1 MDRFLS
7 MEAFVHVA
15 DTGSFADSARHLG
28 IARSVISER
37 VKQLEQLLN
46 GQLLHRSTRSV
57 VLSEL
62 GESLL
67 PEYRSIVQ
75 RIGELENAVPA
86 LRQSLAGRLRIASVT
101 DLGIQMIAPII
112 SAFVRQHPDLAIE
125 LITENRVINPI
136 EGGFDIAF
144 HVRQGPAS
152 DVDETRIVGIPSL
165 YCAAPS
171 YLARS
176 TAICHPNDLKA
187 HICVNYSLQPNIN
200 EWLFNRLG
208 ETVRVN
214 VPFYL
219 SSNSGQV
226 LQDYAVA
233 GHGVAVL
240 PRYRINDDLIAGRL
254 VEILPGWHPPE
265 LQLTATIPRS
275 HRHTRKVQLF
285 LQFAKNN
292 VSVGKG

>member
-7 MEAFVHVA
+7 MQAFVHVA
-15 DTGSFADSARHLG
+15 ETGSFAQSARALG
-28 IARSVISER
+28 ISRSVISDR
-37 VKQLEQLLN
+37 VRQLEELLQ

-62 GESLL
+62 GGSLL
-67 PEYRSIVQ
+67 PDYRAIVH
-75 RIGELENAVPA
+75 RIDDLENAVPV

-101 DLGIQMIAPII
+101 DLGIHMIAPVI
-112 SAFVRQHPDLAIE
+112 SAFADRHPDLSIE

-144 HVRQGPAS
+144 HVRQGLAS
-152 DVDETRIVGIPSL
+152 DVDETRIADLPSV
-165 YCAAPS
+165 YCAAPA

-176 TAICHPNDLKA
+176 PAIERPHDLKN
-187 HICVNYSLQPNIN
+187 HICVNYSFQPNIN
-200 EWLFNRLG
+200 EWLFDRDG
-208 ETVRVN
+208 KTERVH
-214 VPFYL
+214 VPFRL

-226 LQDYAVA
+226 LRDYAID

-240 PRYRINDDLIAGRL
+240 PRYRIERDIEAGRL
-254 VEILPGWHPPE
+254 VEILPSWQPPQ

-275 HRHTRKVQLF
+275 HRHTHKVQLF
-285 LQFAKNN
+285 LEAAK
-292 VSVGKG
+292 GTTLIK

>member
-1 MDRFLS
+1 MQ
-7 MEAFVHVA
+7 AFVHVA
-15 DTGSFADSARHLG
+15 ETGSFADSARHLG
-28 IARSVISER
+28 IARSVMSER
-37 VKQLEQLLN
+37 VKQLETLLN

-67 PEYRSIVQ
+67 PEYRSIVH
-75 RIGELENAVPA
+75 RIGDLENAVPA

-101 DLGIQMIAPII
+101 DLGIHVIAPII
-112 SAFVRQHPDLAIE
+112 SAFARQHPELAID

-152 DVDETRIVGIPSL
+152 DVDETRIADVPSV

-176 TAICHPNDLKA
+176 PAINLPGDLKSHA
-187 HICVNYSLQPNIN
+187 CVNYSFQPNIN
-200 EWLFNRLG
+200 EWLFHREG

-214 VPFYL
+214 VPFRL

-226 LQDYAVA
+226 LHAYAIA

-240 PRYRINDDLIAGRL
+240 PRYRINSDLSAGRL
-254 VEILPGWHPPE
+254 IEILPAWHPPK
-265 LQLTATIPRS
+265 LLLTATIPRS
-275 HRHTRKVQLF
+275 HRHTHKVQLF
-285 LQFAKNN
+285 LQSARANTM
-292 VSVGKG
+292 VE

>member
-7 MEAFVHVA
+7 MQAFVHVA
-15 DTGSFADSARHLG
+15 ETGSFADSARHLG
-28 IARSVISER
+28 ISRSVISER
-37 VKQLEQLLN
+37 VKQLEELLQ

-67 PEYRSIVQ
+67 PEYRSIVY
-75 RIGELENAVPA
+75 RIDDIENAVPS

-101 DLGIQMIAPII
+101 DLGIHMIAPII
-112 SAFVRQHPDLAIE
+112 AAFAQRHPDLAIE

-152 DVDETRIVGIPSL
+152 DVDETIIVDIPSV

-171 YLARS
+171 YLARAP
-176 TAICHPNDLKA
+176 AITHPSDLKA
-187 HICVNYSLQPNIN
+187 HVCVNYSFQPNIN
-200 EWLFNRLG
+200 EWLFDRDG
-208 ETVRVN
+208 ATERVN
-214 VPFYL
+214 VPFRL

-226 LQDYAVA
+226 LRNYAID

-240 PRYRINDDLIAGRL
+240 PRYRVNDDIDEGRL
-254 VEILPGWHPPE
+254 VEILPAWHPPK
-265 LQLTATIPRS
+265 LRLTATIPRS
-275 HRHTRKVQLF
+275 HRHTNKVQLF
-285 LQFAKNN
+285 LEAAKSTAL
-292 VSVGKG
+292 VK